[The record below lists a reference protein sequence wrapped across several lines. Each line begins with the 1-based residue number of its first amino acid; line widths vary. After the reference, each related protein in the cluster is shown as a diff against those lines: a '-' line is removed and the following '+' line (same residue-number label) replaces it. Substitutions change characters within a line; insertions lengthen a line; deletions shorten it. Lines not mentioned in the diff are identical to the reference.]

1 MSFTVLRKMAYAD
14 TFIYI
19 MQYGSLFQYI
29 FCFNKEGDL
38 HQDHVIIKP
47 ALWRTTLYKFGLLD
61 SEYSRDTLEEVEK
74 ILLSGAM
81 KSLDE
86 LVSRKSTLSGTSS
99 S

>member
-14 TFIYI
+14 TYIYV

-38 HQDHVIIKP
+38 HQDHVLLKAP
-47 ALWRTTLYKFGLLD
+47 LWRTVLHRLGVLD
-61 SEYSRDTLEEVEK
+61 NEYTVETMEEVEK

-86 LVSRKSTLSGTSS
+86 LVSRREQLAGQGGS
-99 S
+99 